1 MQVDEAFDALSLES
15 FSIGAAV
22 KEEKCIV
29 EVPSIAIII
38 ENGVGVHT
46 IPMLFIET
54 SMDAQVANWSSEM
67 KINSTLRLTMSY
79 YNNVIAL
86 WEPLIEPV
94 ETEMSNGLAD
104 YYPWE
109 LQFSLEVD
117 KHHDSP
123 DREEPTTIIKVTS
136 EQTLE
141 LLVTKTCVDVLQT
154 LGNAFSKAIEQEGL
168 IKAGVDAPYALRN
181 DTGLEIQLELSGT
194 DFLFHSANFLPQE
207 RSELVVFENRHMLES
222 PVIED
227 ITSCVIYPGED
238 FLCCKK
244 ISYFSPFLSNDRW
257 PSILTTK
264 T

>member
-1 MQVDEAFDALSLES
+1 M
-15 FSIGAAV
+15 
-22 KEEKCIV
+22 

-38 ENGVGVHT
+38 ENGVGVNT

-54 SMDAQVANWSSEM
+54 SMDAQVSNWSSEM
-67 KINSTLRLTMSY
+67 KVNSTLRLTMSY

-117 KHHDSP
+117 KHLESAEK
-123 DREEPTTIIKVTS
+123 EEPTTIIKVKS

-141 LLVTKTCVDVLQT
+141 LLITKTCVDVLQT

-168 IKAGVDAPYALRN
+168 IKSGVDAPYALRN

-194 DFLFHSANFLPQE
+194 EFLFHGANFIPKDK
-207 RSELVVFENRHMLES
+207 SDLVVFENRNLLES
-222 PVIED
+222 PVIDD
-227 ITSCVIYPGED
+227 ITSCVIYPGK
-238 FLCCKK
+238 FISFAFNSNHL
-244 ISYFSPFLSNDRW
+244 ISYV
-257 PSILTTK
+257 
-264 T
+264 

>member
-1 MQVDEAFDALSLES
+1 MQVDEAFDAMSLES
-15 FSIGAAV
+15 FSIGEAP

-46 IPMLFIET
+46 IPMLYIET
-54 SMDAQVANWSSEM
+54 SMHGDVSNWSSEM
-67 KINSTLRLTMSY
+67 KVNSTLRLTMSY

-123 DREEPTTIIKVTS
+123 DREEPTTIIKVLS

-194 DFLFHSANFLPQE
+194 DFLFHTANFLPQE
-207 RSELVVFENRHMLES
+207 KSALVVFENRHLLES

-238 FLCCKK
+238 IFFVTCCLFLML
-244 ISYFSPFLSNDRW
+244 IF
-257 PSILTTK
+257 
-264 T
+264 

>member
-1 MQVDEAFDALSLES
+1 MSETA
-15 FSIGAAV
+15 

-54 SMDAQVANWSSEM
+54 SMDAQISNWSSEM

-94 ETEMSNGLAD
+94 ETEMSNGLSD

-117 KHHDSP
+117 KHLESP
-123 DREEPTTIIKVTS
+123 EKEEPTTIIKVKS

-141 LLVTKTCVDVLQT
+141 LLVTKTCVEVLQT

-168 IKAGVDAPYALRN
+168 IKAGVDAPYAIRN

-194 DFLFHSANFLPQE
+194 EFLFHTANFIPKE
-207 RSELVVFENRHMLES
+207 KSDLVVFENRHMLES

-227 ITSCVIYPGED
+227 ITSCVIYPGKFNYI
-238 FLCCKK
+238 FLVFFAFNNNQI
-244 ISYFSPFLSNDRW
+244 ISFHVQVVKF
-257 PSILTTK
+257 I
-264 T
+264 

>member
-1 MQVDEAFDALSLES
+1 MSETA
-15 FSIGAAV
+15 

-54 SMDAQVANWSSEM
+54 SMDAQVSNWSSEM
-67 KINSTLRLTMSY
+67 KMNSTLRLTMSY

-94 ETEMSNGLAD
+94 ETEMSNGLSD

-117 KHHDSP
+117 KHLESVEK
-123 DREEPTTIIKVTS
+123 EEPTTIIKVKS

-168 IKAGVDAPYALRN
+168 IKAGVDAPYAIRN

-194 DFLFHSANFLPQE
+194 EFQFHTANFLPKE
-207 RSELVVFENRHMLES
+207 RSGLVVFENHHLLES
-222 PVIED
+222 PAIED
-227 ITSCVIYPGED
+227 ITSCVIYPGE
-238 FLCCKK
+238 C
-244 ISYFSPFLSNDRW
+244 LSKW
-257 PSILTTK
+257 LS
-264 T
+264 